1 MVARKTGDLDPVTTL
16 VAPLVFAVGRE
27 VDVSGHLRL
36 EPEGSLVLRVQ
47 DFLGESWPLYLLL
60 RAPGS
65 PHHLKCHV
73 VGHQGVFHPCEAKA
87 RSMRSVPAVP
97 CSPQTSV
104 QPELALPIL
113 SSCTPGSEHWLLPM
127 RAVTALQLQC
137 TVTVH
142 CVCLSM
148 AVRLYDCLTQ
158 ATPYCGRH
166 HHYPCGLCPSA
177 RDRRGASSQ
186 CRRTGLHPSASTV

>member
-1 MVARKTGDLDPVTTL
+1 MIPCKTGDLDPVTTL

-65 PHHLKCHV
+65 PCHLKRHV

-87 RSMRSVPAVP
+87 KSLRSVPAVP
-97 CSPQTSV
+97 CSPWTSL

-113 SSCTPGSEHWLLPM
+113 PSCTPASEHWLLPV
-127 RAVTALQLQC
+127 RAVTVLQLHC
-137 TVTVH
+137 AVTVH
-142 CVCLSM
+142 RVHLSM
-148 AVRLYDCLTQ
+148 AVRLYACLTQ
-158 ATPYCGRH
+158 ATPRCGRH
-166 HHYPCGLCPSA
+166 HHPQGLSPSA
-177 RDRRGASSQ
+177 KGKRGASSQ
-186 CRRTGLHPSASTV
+186 CRRTGLLPSTSTV